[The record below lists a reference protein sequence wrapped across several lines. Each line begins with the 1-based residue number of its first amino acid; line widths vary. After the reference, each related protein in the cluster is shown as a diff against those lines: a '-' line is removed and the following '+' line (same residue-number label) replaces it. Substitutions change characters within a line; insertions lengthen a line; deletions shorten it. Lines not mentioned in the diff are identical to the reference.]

1 MRKILFTTFITL
13 IISLIS
19 CNNNNTTPQQQNSEK
34 EGETSLT
41 MPDFDADSA
50 FTFVKAQT
58 DFGPRTP
65 GSDAH
70 KACALWLSE
79 KLGSYCDTV
88 ILQQFTSKTY
98 DNKSWESV
106 NIIGEIAP
114 EKTNRILLA
123 AHWDSRPFADHDPNP
138 ANHDKPIDGANDGAS
153 GVGVLLEIAR
163 QLHLQQPEV
172 GVDIILFDLE
182 DYGTPQSVDLPGD
195 WWCLG
200 AQYWAKNP
208 HKTGYKADFGILLDM
223 VGASNA
229 VFRHEAFSY
238 NYAQPY
244 LAKIWG
250 TAYQLGH
257 KEYFRNEA
265 ANPITDDHLYV
276 NTIARIPM
284 VNIVHQDNSTG
295 TGFTTTWHTLNDNIN
310 NIDPKTLKVVGTT
323 VLAVIKNHK

>member
-1 MRKILFTTFITL
+1 MKKLIFTTFIIL
-13 IISLIS
+13 IISTVGCDKKS
-19 CNNNNTTPQQQNSEK
+19 TSKQQDTDTSSKATTMVAPA
-34 EGETSLT
+34 
-41 MPDFDADSA
+41 FDADSA
-50 FTFVKAQT
+50 FAFVKAQT

-70 KACALWLSE
+70 KACATWLSD

-88 ILQQFTSKTY
+88 ILQSFTGKTY
-98 DNKSWESV
+98 DGKSWESV

-114 EKTNRILLA
+114 EKTQRILLA

-138 ANHDKPIDGANDGAS
+138 ENHDKPIDGANDGAS

-172 GVDIILFDLE
+172 GVDIIFFDLE

-200 AQYWAKNP
+200 AQHWARNP
-208 HKTGYKADFGILLDM
+208 HRAGYKAEFGILLDM

-229 VFRHEAFSY
+229 IFRHEAFSY

-250 TAYQLGH
+250 TAYQLGYNN
-257 KEYFRNEA
+257 YFRNES

-295 TGFTTTWHTLNDNIN
+295 TGFTHTWHTMNDNIDH
-310 NIDPKTLKVVGTT
+310 IDPQTLKVVGTT
-323 VLAVIKNHK
+323 VLAVIKNHQ